1 MQYMLN
7 SNDLL
12 HHKVLLI
19 FEYSQGLA
27 ALRRMAA
34 PTLSMKLKD

>member
-1 MQYMLN
+1 MLN

-34 PTLSMKLKD
+34 PFLTIKVKK